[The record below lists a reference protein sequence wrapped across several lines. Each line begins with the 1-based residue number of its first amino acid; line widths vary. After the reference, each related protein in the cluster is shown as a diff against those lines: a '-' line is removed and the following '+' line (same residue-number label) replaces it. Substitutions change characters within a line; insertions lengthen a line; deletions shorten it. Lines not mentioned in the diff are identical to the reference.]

1 LARLA
6 ARRAVMPQESG
17 LSFAFTVEEVVRLGR
32 HYLSSSGGA
41 GHDAAVERALGA
53 TDTLHLR
60 RRLFP
65 TLSGGEKARVTFA
78 RVLAQESAL
87 LFLDEPTASLD
98 PKHQHL
104 LMGLVRKVVDSGG
117 SVVSVL
123 HDLNIAA
130 LYADRLLLLKGGR
143 VK

>member
-1 LARLA
+1 
-6 ARRAVMPQESG
+6 
-17 LSFAFTVEEVVRLGR
+17 
-32 HYLSSSGGA
+32 
-41 GHDAAVERALGA
+41 ALGA
-53 TDTLHLR
+53 TDALHLR

-78 RVLAQESAL
+78 RVLTQESAL

-143 VK
+143 VKAYGPTTEVLTTAALEDVFESRFEVIVRPG